1 MKQAAPHLPS
11 ATDRTSWLA
20 AIAGAG
26 FLLFLGCRPA
36 ADKVAPLPHVKVS
49 GESAYTRAAEF
60 VAIGPRPSGSEG
72 ARRAAAWIAGQ
83 SRALGYD
90 TAVDEWQ
97 EATTAGEGTFR
108 NVRATL
114 PGPRNAPIL
123 LIASHYDTKLLP
135 AYPAFVGAND
145 SGSSTA
151 VLLEVMRVLGQV
163 RPWAGPTLQFLFFD
177 GEECVTAYGP
187 RDGLHGSRH
196 LAAQIAS
203 TRAAGRYRA
212 MILLDMIGDRDLRI
226 TIPLDT
232 DPELARRLLRL
243 AANQGVADRVSF
255 FLQGGM
261 TDDHTPF
268 QSLGIPSIDLIDF
281 DYGPGNGWWHT
292 DQDTMDEL
300 SPDSL
305 AIAGNLCLGLILDLS
320 RPQPK

>member
-1 MKQAAPHLPS
+1 MSVFSSFPWPARCRRAVLVGNVFL
-11 ATDRTSWLA
+11 TLA
-20 AIAGAG
+20 
-26 FLLFLGCRPA
+26 GCGPA
-36 ADKVAPLPHVKVS
+36 ADDLAPLVKLKVN
-49 GESAYTRAAEF
+49 GETAYANAAEF

-72 ARRAAAWIAGQ
+72 ARQAAAWIAGQ
-83 SRALGYD
+83 CRALGYD
-90 TAVDEWQ
+90 TTVAEWQ
-97 EATTAGEGTFR
+97 EPTTAGERTFR

-114 PGPRNAPIL
+114 PGRRNAPIL

-151 VLLEVMRVLGQV
+151 ALLEVMRVLGQV
-163 RPWAGPTLQFLFFD
+163 RPWAGLTLQFLFFD

-196 LAAQIAS
+196 LAREIES
-203 TRAAGRYRA
+203 TRAVGRYRA

-226 TIPLDT
+226 TIPPDT

-243 AANQGVADRVSF
+243 AERQGVADRVSF
-255 FLQGGM
+255 FLQGNL

-292 DQDTMDEL
+292 DRDTMDRL
-300 SPDSL
+300 SPQSL
-305 AIAGNLCLGLILDLS
+305 ATAGNLCLGLILDLS
-320 RPQPK
+320 RPQTR